1 MHACKIP
8 EEAIVSYEGESL
20 DFELLSSE
28 ELPLKRWNLTNAH
41 YHHRHHHHES
51 SAKIYNWTESEAM
64 VMNKENRASHC
75 FEDPKVH
82 FEENFVGS
90 YIIAVYTTTY
100 IAAASK
106 Q

>member
-1 MHACKIP
+1 MPITI
-8 EEAIVSYEGESL
+8 IVTITMKAQQRYIIG
-20 DFELLSSE
+20 
-28 ELPLKRWNLTNAH
+28 
-41 YHHRHHHHES
+41 
-51 SAKIYNWTESEAM
+51 TESEAM
-64 VMNKENRASHC
+64 VMNRENRASHC
-75 FEDPKVH
+75 FEDPKLH